1 VTTNVDAGFPMIERQ
16 ARRRVEQQGD
26 GPMMPFD
33 ALEVMGRERRDALT
47 AQAENDRL
55 SRPARLRARTA
66 LVGKLSSL
74 ALSIRRPRLRS
85 RRGAA
90 QWDLPVARPERSA
103 V

>member
-74 ALSIRRPRLRS
+74 ALSIRRPRLRP

-90 QWDLPVARPERSA
+90 QWDLPVARPERGA

>member
-1 VTTNVDAGFPMIERQ
+1 MIERQ

-55 SRPARLRARTA
+55 SRPARVRARKA
-66 LVGKLSSL
+66 LVGKMSSL
-74 ALSIRRPRLRS
+74 ALSIHRPRLRP
-85 RRGAA
+85 RGAVD
-90 QWDLPVARPERSA
+90 WEVPVARPERGA